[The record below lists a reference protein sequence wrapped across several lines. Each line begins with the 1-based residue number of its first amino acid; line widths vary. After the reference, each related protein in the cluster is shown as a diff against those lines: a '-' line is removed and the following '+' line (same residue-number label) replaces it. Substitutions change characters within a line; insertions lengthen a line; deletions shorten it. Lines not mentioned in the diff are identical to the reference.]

1 MRPCSGQDV
10 AADRAQAQERRSR
23 RIVYWVLGSVA
34 GAALALFL
42 VLLLVVD
49 VTEHTLG
56 YEAAKA
62 CLQVLSVALVG
73 AAVSFATFTLQRNRE
88 RREANTD
95 QRRENWQREVARLRD
110 DRQRK
115 DELLNATLKA
125 VLTDYNSIKRARR
138 LLRARLWAESSGEAM
153 DIKVYDEQM
162 AVINDAQLMFEQ
174 HKRTAKVIND
184 GRVDRD
190 RLVRCF
196 RTIEKYL
203 NTLVSEYEAHRR
215 VAAHDPARTLSV
227 RDLKAL
233 SRFID
238 PDDWTPFVTGV
249 SSGFGEALEELR
261 GALLVPLRLP
271 EIEAGDKPHVVGA
284 TGIEPATARV

>member
-1 MRPCSGQDV
+1 MRPSCGQDV
-10 AADRAQAQERRSR
+10 VTFRADARERRSKR
-23 RIVYWVLGSVA
+23 TVYWVLGSIAV
-34 GAALALFL
+34 GALALFF
-42 VLLLVVD
+42 VLLLVVG
-49 VTEHTLG
+49 VEKETLG

-73 AAVSFATFTLQRNRE
+73 GVISFAMFTLQRNRE
-88 RREANTD
+88 RREANAD
-95 QRRENWQREVARLRD
+95 QRREIWQREVTRVRD
-110 DRQRK
+110 ERQRK
-115 DELLNATLKA
+115 DELLTATLNA

-138 LLRARLWAESSGEAM
+138 LLRARLWAEASGEAL
-153 DIKVYDEQM
+153 DVEVYDEQM

-184 GRVDRD
+184 DRVDRD
-190 RLVRCF
+190 RLVECF
-196 RTIEKYL
+196 RSVEKYL

-215 VAAHDPARTLSV
+215 VAVHDPGQTVTA

-238 PDDWTPFVTGV
+238 QDDSTPFVIGV
-249 SSGFGEALEELR
+249 SRGFGAALEELQR
-261 GALLVPLRLP
+261 ALLVPLRLP
-271 EIEAGDKPHVVGA
+271 EPGDKRHVVGA